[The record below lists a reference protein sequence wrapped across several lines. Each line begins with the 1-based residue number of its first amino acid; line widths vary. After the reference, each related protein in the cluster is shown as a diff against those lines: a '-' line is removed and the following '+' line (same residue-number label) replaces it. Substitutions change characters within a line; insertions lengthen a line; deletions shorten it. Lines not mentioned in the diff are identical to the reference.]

1 MTSDIN
7 RCPTCYQ
14 TKVVKRGK
22 RTIAFGEVQL
32 YQCRNCGRTF
42 SKSRLAR
49 RTYPSRIIRWAL
61 QFFGQGN
68 NIDEI
73 QRLINRK
80 FKVKVG
86 RSTIHR
92 WLNEQINLVPINRW
106 KSIVRQYDQ
115 LLLKQSFFHENLEYL
130 FQMHCYKTDR
140 LVKKQFPTL
149 YKYLLGFKSGCPD
162 AFFEIGERCSQPKFD
177 LKIEPKKI
185 TNLACKMAS
194 FAVHARKNN
203 RERHELVENFMII
216 NDKATIACEVPVWYW
231 EKSIDSGITGHI
243 DILQLRNDKVYIL
256 DYKPR
261 AAKDKKAAQQL
272 YHYAAAL
279 SFRAKVPFEKIMCA
293 WFDEQ
298 DYFEYSP
305 NDAKAR
311 LKRFN

>member
-1 MTSDIN
+1 MKDIK
-7 RCPTCYQ
+7 CPDCNSKYI
-14 TKVVKRGK
+14 VKRGK
-22 RTIAFGEVQL
+22 RKGVFESTQV
-32 YQCRNCGRTF
+32 YRCKKCGRTF
-42 SKSRLAR
+42 SDKSFKHKTYSAR
-49 RTYPSRIIRWAL
+49 VVYNAL
-61 QFFGQGN
+61 NYYNLGN
-68 NIDEI
+68 TLDQTSLLLNK
-73 QRLINRK
+73 R
-80 FKVKVG
+80 FKVKTTKT
-86 RSTIHR
+86 TIYS
-92 WLNEQINLVPINRW
+92 WLNKYSDILTI
-106 KSIVRQYDQ
+106 KSERKNFLD
-115 LLLKQSFFHENLEYL
+115 LKDVLFKKRFEHENLDYEFKYHVYKINYL
-130 FQMHCYKTDR
+130 AKPKFTS
-140 LVKKQFPTL
+140 LN
-149 YKYLLGFKSGCPD
+149 KYLLSFKQGCPD

-272 YHYAAAL
+272 YHYAVAL